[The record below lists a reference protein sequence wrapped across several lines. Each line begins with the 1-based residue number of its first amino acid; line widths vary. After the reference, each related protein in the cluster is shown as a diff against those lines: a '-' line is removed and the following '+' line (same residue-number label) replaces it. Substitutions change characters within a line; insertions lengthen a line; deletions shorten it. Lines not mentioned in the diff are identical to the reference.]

1 MQFETRLWS
10 FTQGVRGRIAISVL
24 IGMIAAALGVI
35 RLALLGWLIGL
46 IFLGQSVDELVMPII
61 FAALVM
67 LMRGIFEHWRTM
79 TAHETSAIVQKQLR
93 RRLFDKIVSLG
104 PGYTGR
110 QRSGELVLTL
120 VDGIEQLETYFGE
133 YLPQLFISALTP
145 LMIFAFVAFLDFPV
159 ALILLVAAF
168 VALAAPSAWHKFDT
182 KRSLERQQAYAAF
195 ASDFLDGIQG
205 LATLKS
211 FGQSGS
217 RTELLKKRSFELF
230 RSTMWVL
237 ATNSLSRGITDTSI
251 AVGAAAGLGYGA
263 YRTMA
268 GEMELTTLLIILM
281 MGVEIFRP
289 LRDLRTVLHQGMV
302 GLSAAQGV
310 YKILDAQPV
319 VLEESSGN
327 STSRLEPSIDFDS
340 VSFSYPEHS
349 HIVHNCLNFNISKG
363 ERVGI
368 VGSSGC
374 GKSSIVKLLL
384 RFHDPGQG
392 SISIGG
398 KDLRNI
404 TLDQLRREIS
414 VVHQDTFLFHGT
426 IEENIRMGNPEASE
440 TEITDAAK
448 NANIHEFVTTLP
460 DRYKTIIGEKGI
472 KLSGGQRQ
480 RIAIA
485 RALLRDTPILI
496 LDEALSAVDAE
507 NEYVIQQALDRL
519 MKNRTTLVLAHRL
532 SSIIKCD
539 RILVMDQGRVVE
551 SGHHEALMKK
561 DGIYSALMNEQVREA
576 ELKELGNGEEES
588 MFVNNG
594 TVEQIDE
601 SLRDLP
607 TEGIIKAE
615 GLNWKQ
621 LIFEL
626 MRHIMPWKGRLLLTF
641 CFGVLRVLAFIGV
654 GIFSA
659 LIVLALKNGTDFTF
673 QLTGLMVVASLSGI
687 LHWIES
693 WVAHD
698 MAFRLLAEMR
708 INVFRKLDKLAPAYL
723 VRRRTGD
730 LMGIATQDVELVEY
744 FFAHTVA
751 PVFVSILIPLA
762 VITFMTTVSF
772 WMALALLPFLLAVG
786 FSPLLMRTKVDL
798 LGSKAREAAGEL
810 SAHAIDTIQGIAEIV
825 AFQQGF
831 NRGKVFEELT
841 NRHISLRLPFF
852 RELTLQTT
860 LLEVLTGWGGLAVV
874 STGALL
880 TANGSFDAGLLP
892 LLTILAMSAFLPVSE
907 IAQIGRQL
915 ADTLGATRRVYALE
929 NEPVVIADGDGEASS
944 DLSSGVSFQNVSF
957 SYPGRSLSVLQ
968 NLNFEIHAGKTL
980 ALVGPSGA
988 GKTSLAQLLM
998 RFWDP
1003 DKGSISLNGIEL
1015 RDYKLEDLRSRI
1027 ALVAQDTYL
1036 FNNSLRENILV
1047 AKPDAT
1053 ELELSEAVKLS
1064 ALSEVVESMPD
1075 GLETIVG
1082 ERGASLSGGQRQ
1094 RVAIARAFLKD
1105 APFLILDE
1113 ATSHLDALSEHTVH
1127 KALNLLKTNR
1137 TTIIIAHRLSTIR
1150 DADTIIVLH
1159 EGRMVETGT
1168 HEELLQKTGLYR
1180 QLVSKQLSGSG
1191 LQGISR
1197 RTKI

>member
-46 IFLGQSVDELVMPII
+46 IFLGQSADELVMPII

-168 VALAAPSAWHKFDT
+168 VSLAAPSAWHKFDT
-182 KRSLERQQAYAAF
+182 NRSLERQQAYAAF

-319 VLEESSGN
+319 VLEEHSGN
-327 STSRLEPSIDFDS
+327 STTRLEPSIDFDS

-576 ELKELGNGEEES
+576 ELKELVNGEEES

-621 LIFEL
+621 LIVEL

-751 PVFVSILIPLA
+751 PVFVSILIPVA

-786 FSPLLMRTKVDL
+786 FSPLLMRGKVDR

-874 STGALL
+874 CTGALL

-944 DLSSGVSFQNVSF
+944 DLSSGFSFQNVSF
-957 SYPGRSLSVLQ
+957 SYPGRSIRVLQ
-968 NLNFEIHAGKTL
+968 NLNFEIPVGKTL

-1150 DADTIIVLH
+1150 DADRIIVLN

-1168 HEELLQKTGLYR
+1168 HKELLQKTGLYR

-1191 LQGISR
+1191 L
-1197 RTKI
+1197 KDHKVANF

>member
-10 FTQGVRGRIAISVL
+10 FTQGVRGRIATSVL
-24 IGMIAAALGVI
+24 IGMIATALGVI

-46 IFLGQSVDELVMPII
+46 IFLGQSAEELVMPII

-93 RRLFDKIVSLG
+93 RRLFEKIVSLG

-120 VDGIEQLETYFGE
+120 VDGVEQLETYFGE
-133 YLPQLFISALTP
+133 YLPQLLISALTP

-159 ALILLVAAF
+159 AIILLVAAF
-168 VALAAPSAWHKFDT
+168 VSLAAPSLWHKFDT

-217 RTELLKKRSFELF
+217 RIDLLKKRSFELF

-237 ATNSLSRGITDTSI
+237 ATNSLSRGITDTAI
-251 AVGAAAGLGYGA
+251 AVGAATGLGYGA
-263 YRTMA
+263 FRVID

-289 LRDLRTVLHQGMV
+289 MRDLRTVLHQGMV

-310 YKILDAQPV
+310 YKILDAHPV
-319 VLEESSGN
+319 VLEEHSGN
-327 STSRLEPSIDFDS
+327 STTRLEPSIDFDS

-349 HIVHNCLNFNISKG
+349 HIVHDCLNFKINKG

-384 RFHDPGQG
+384 RFHDPVQG
-392 SISIGG
+392 SITIGENNL
-398 KDLRNI
+398 KNI
-404 TLDQLRREIS
+404 SLDQLRREIS

-426 IEENIRMGNPEASE
+426 IEENIRMGRQEASE
-440 TEITDAAK
+440 LEITDAAK
-448 NANIHEFVTTLP
+448 DANIHEFVTTLP
-460 DRYKTIIGEKGI
+460 DGYKTIIGEKGI

-485 RALLRDTPILI
+485 RALLKNTPILI

-507 NEYVIQQALDRL
+507 NEYIIQQALDRL
-519 MKNRTTLVLAHRL
+519 MKDRTTLILAHRL

-539 RILVMDQGRVVE
+539 RILVLDQGRVVE
-551 SGHHEALMKK
+551 SGPHTDLMKK

-576 ELKELGNGEEES
+576 ELKRLVGSDEES
-588 MFVNNG
+588 MFANNEP
-594 TVEQIDE
+594 VEDTEE
-601 SLRDLP
+601 SVLDLP

-621 LIFEL
+621 IIIEL
-626 MRHIMPWKGRLLLTF
+626 MRHIMPWKGRLFITF

-654 GIFSA
+654 GVFSA
-659 LIVLALKNGTDFTF
+659 LIVLALKNGNDFTF

-708 INVFRKLDKLAPAYL
+708 INVFRKLDQLAPAYL

-751 PVFVSILIPLA
+751 PVFVSILVPVAVVTALA
-762 VITFMTTVSF
+762 TVSF
-772 WMALALLPFLLAVG
+772 WMALSLMPFLLAVG
-786 FSPLLMRTKVDL
+786 LSPLLMRDKVDL

-825 AFQQGF
+825 AFQQAGHRAKDF
-831 NRGKVFEELT
+831 DNLT
-841 NRHISLRLPFF
+841 NRHIAIRLPFF
-852 RELTLQTT
+852 KELTMQKT

-880 TANGSFDAGLLP
+880 TTSGSLDAGLLP

-915 ADTLGATRRVYALE
+915 ADTMGATRRIYALE
-929 NEPVVIADGDGEASS
+929 NEPVVIDDGTNETPG
-944 DLSSGVSFQNVSF
+944 DLSSGVCFRNVSF
-957 SYPGRSLSVLQ
+957 AYPGRSKRILQ
-968 NLNFEIHAGKTL
+968 DLNFEIPAGRTL

-1003 DKGSISLNGIEL
+1003 EKGSITLNGIEL
-1015 RDYKLEDLRSRI
+1015 KDFKLEELRSRV

-1047 AKPDAT
+1047 AKPEAT

-1064 ALSEVVESMPD
+1064 ALSEVIESLPD
-1075 GLETIVG
+1075 GLDTMVG
-1082 ERGASLSGGQRQ
+1082 ERGSSLSGGQRQ

-1127 KALNLLKTNR
+1127 KSLDLLKTNR

-1150 DADTIIVLH
+1150 DAD
-1159 EGRMVETGT
+1159 R
-1168 HEELLQKTGLYR
+1168 
-1180 QLVSKQLSGSG
+1180 
-1191 LQGISR
+1191 
-1197 RTKI
+1197 

>member
-1 MQFETRLWS
+1 MQFDIRLWS
-10 FTQGVRGRIAISVL
+10 FTVGVRGRIAFSVL
-24 IGMIAAALGVI
+24 IGMLATALGVV

-46 IFLGQSVDELVMPII
+46 IFLGQSFEELILPIVL
-61 FAALVM
+61 AAFVM
-67 LMRGIFEHWRTM
+67 LLRGFFEHWRTM
-79 TAHETSAIVQKQLR
+79 TAHETSAIVQQQLR
-93 RRLFDKIVSLG
+93 RRLYEKIVKLG
-104 PGYTGR
+104 PGYSGR

-120 VDGIEQLETYFGE
+120 VDGVEQLETYFGE
-133 YLPQLFISALTP
+133 YLPQLLISALTP

-159 ALILLVAAF
+159 ALILLVAALVSL
-168 VALAAPSAWHKFDT
+168 VAPTAWHKFDT
-182 KRSLERQQAYAAF
+182 KRSMERQEAYAAF

-211 FGQSGS
+211 FGQSES
-217 RTELLKKRSFELF
+217 RMDLLKKRAYDLF

-237 ATNSLSRGITDTSI
+237 ATNSLSRGITDISI
-251 AVGAAAGLGYGA
+251 AVGAATGLGYGT
-263 YRTMA
+263 YRVID
-268 GEMELTTLLIILM
+268 GEMELSTLLIILM

-289 LRDLRTVLHQGMV
+289 MRDLRTVLHEGMV

-310 YKILDAQPV
+310 YKILDAEPV
-319 VLEESSGN
+319 VLDQHSEIE
-327 STSRLEPSIDFDS
+327 TTRLEPTIEFES
-340 VSFSYPEHS
+340 VSFSYPGHTQ
-349 HIVHNCLNFNISKG
+349 IVHDCLNFKISKG

-384 RFHDPGQG
+384 RFHDPVEG

-404 TLDQLRREIS
+404 SFDKLRSQIS
-414 VVHQDTFLFHGT
+414 VVNQDTFLFHGT
-426 IEENIRMGNPEASE
+426 IEDNIRMGRPEASE
-440 TEITDAAK
+440 IEISDAAK
-448 NANIHEFVTTLP
+448 NANIHEFVKTLP
-460 DRYKTIIGEKGI
+460 KGYQTIIGEKGI

-480 RIAIA
+480 RVAIA

-519 MKNRTTLVLAHRL
+519 MKDRTTIVLAHRL

-539 RILVMDQGRVVE
+539 RILVIDQGKIVE
-551 SGHHEALMKK
+551 SGPHASLMKK
-561 DGIYSALMNEQVREA
+561 AGSYSALMTEQVREA
-576 ELKELGNGEEES
+576 ETKELLSDEEEAV
-588 MFVNNG
+588 FVDAE
-594 TVEQIDE
+594 TEEQLEE
-601 SLRDLP
+601 SLLNLP

-621 LIFEL
+621 LIVEL
-626 MRHIMPWKGRLLLTF
+626 MRHIMPWKGRLVLSF

-654 GIFSA
+654 GVFSA
-659 LIVLALKNGTDFTF
+659 LIVLALKNGSDFTF
-673 QLTGLMVVASLSGI
+673 LFTGLMIVAPLSGI
-687 LHWIES
+687 LHWLES

-708 INVFRKLDKLAPAYL
+708 INVFRKLDQLAPAYL

-751 PVFVSILIPLA
+751 PVFVSILIPVA
-762 VITFMTTVSF
+762 VVTVLTTVNF
-772 WMALALLPFLLAVG
+772 WMALALLPFLLAVCL
-786 FSPLLMRTKVDL
+786 SPFLMRAKVDQ

-810 SAHAIDTIQGIAEIV
+810 SAHGIDTIQGLAEIV
-825 AFQQGF
+825 AFQQEGH
-831 NRGKVFEELT
+831 RGNEFDSLT
-841 NRHISLRLPFF
+841 NRHIQIRLPFF
-852 RELTLQTT
+852 RELTLQRTI
-860 LLEVLTGWGGLAVV
+860 LEVLTGWGGLAVV
-874 STGALL
+874 CSGALL
-880 TANGSFDAGLLP
+880 TTHGSFDAGLLP

-929 NEPVVIADGDGEASS
+929 NEPVLIADGNGLNPE
-944 DLSSGVSFQNVSF
+944 DLSSGFSFRNVNF
-957 SYPGRSLSVLQ
+957 SYSGRSIPVLQ
-968 NLNFEIHAGKTL
+968 NLNFDIPVGKTL

-1003 DKGSISLNGIEL
+1003 EKGSILLNGIEL
-1015 RDYKLEDLRSRI
+1015 RDFKLEDLRSRI

-1047 AKPDAT
+1047 AKPAAT

-1064 ALSEVVESMPD
+1064 ALSEVIDILPN
-1075 GLETIVG
+1075 GLDTMVG

-1113 ATSHLDALSEHTVH
+1113 ATSHLDALSENTVH
-1127 KALNLLKTNR
+1127 KALDLLKTNR
-1137 TTIIIAHRLSTIR
+1137 TTIIIAHRLSTTSN
-1150 DADTIIVLH
+1150 ADQIIVLNK
-1159 EGRMVETGT
+1159 GSMVETGS
-1168 HEELLQKTGLYR
+1168 HQELLQKGGLYR
-1180 QLVSKQLSGSG
+1180 QLVSRQLGVSGVEE
-1191 LQGISR
+1191 LN
-1197 RTKI
+1197 

>member
-46 IFLGQSVDELVMPII
+46 IFLGQSADELVMPII

-319 VLEESSGN
+319 VLEEYSEN
-327 STSRLEPSIDFDS
+327 STTRLEPSIDFDS

-349 HIVHNCLNFNISKG
+349 HIVHKCLNFNISKG

-576 ELKELGNGEEES
+576 ELKELVNGEEES

-601 SLRDLP
+601 SLRDMP

-621 LIFEL
+621 LIVEL

-641 CFGVLRVLAFIGV
+641 SFGVLRVLAFIGV

-659 LIVLALKNGTDFTF
+659 LIVLALKNGTDFTI
-673 QLTGLMVVASLSGI
+673 QLTGLMLVASLSGI

-1015 RDYKLEDLRSRI
+1015 RDYKLDDLRSRI

-1191 LQGISR
+1191 L
-1197 RTKI
+1197 KDFKEN

>member
-10 FTQGVRGRIAISVL
+10 FTQGVRSRIAISVL
-24 IGMIAAALGVI
+24 IGMIATALGVI

-46 IFLGQSVDELVMPII
+46 IFLGQSAEELVMPII
-61 FAALVM
+61 FVALVM

-120 VDGIEQLETYFGE
+120 VDGVEQLETYFGE
-133 YLPQLFISALTP
+133 YLPQLLISALTP

-159 ALILLVAAF
+159 AIILLVAAF
-168 VALAAPSAWHKFDT
+168 VSLAAPSLWHKFDT

-217 RTELLKKRSFELF
+217 RIDLLKKRSFELF

-237 ATNSLSRGITDTSI
+237 ATNSLSRGITDTAI
-251 AVGAAAGLGYGA
+251 AVGAATGLGYGA
-263 YRTMA
+263 FRVID

-289 LRDLRTVLHQGMV
+289 MRDLRTVLHQGMV

-310 YKILDAQPV
+310 YKILDAHPV
-319 VLEESSGN
+319 VLEEHSGN
-327 STSRLEPSIDFDS
+327 STTPLEPSIDFDS

-349 HIVHNCLNFNISKG
+349 HIVHDCLNFKIKKG

-384 RFHDPGQG
+384 RFHDPVQG
-392 SISIGG
+392 SITISEN
-398 KDLRNI
+398 DLKNI
-404 TLDQLRREIS
+404 SLDQLRREIS

-426 IEENIRMGNPEASE
+426 IEENIRMGRQEARE
-440 TEITDAAK
+440 LEVTDAAK
-448 NANIHEFVTTLP
+448 DANIHEFVTTLP
-460 DRYKTIIGEKGI
+460 DGYKTIIGEKGI

-485 RALLRDTPILI
+485 RALLKNTPILI

-507 NEYVIQQALDRL
+507 NEYIIQQALDRL
-519 MKNRTTLVLAHRL
+519 MKDRTTLILAHRL

-539 RILVMDQGRVVE
+539 RILVLDQGRVVE
-551 SGHHEALMKK
+551 SGAHTDLMKK

-576 ELKELGNGEEES
+576 ELKRLVGSQEES
-588 MFVNNG
+588 MFANNES
-594 TVEQIDE
+594 VEDTE
-601 SLRDLP
+601 KSVLDLP

-621 LIFEL
+621 IIIEL
-626 MRHIMPWKGRLLLTF
+626 MRHIMPWKGRLFITF

-654 GIFSA
+654 GVFSA
-659 LIVLALKNGTDFTF
+659 LIVLALKNGNDFTF

-708 INVFRKLDKLAPAYL
+708 INVFRKLDQLAPAYL

-751 PVFVSILIPLA
+751 PVFVSILVPVAVVTALA
-762 VITFMTTVSF
+762 TVSF
-772 WMALALLPFLLAVG
+772 WMALSLMPFLLAVG
-786 FSPLLMRTKVDL
+786 LSPLLMRDKVDL

-825 AFQQGF
+825 AFQQAGHRAKDF
-831 NRGKVFEELT
+831 DNLT
-841 NRHISLRLPFF
+841 NRHIAIRLPFF
-852 RELTLQTT
+852 KELTMQKT

-880 TANGSFDAGLLP
+880 TTSGSLDAGLLP

-915 ADTLGATRRVYALE
+915 ADTMGATRRIYALE
-929 NEPVVIADGDGEASS
+929 NEPVVIDDGTNETAD
-944 DLSSGVSFQNVSF
+944 DLSSGVCFRNVSF
-957 SYPGRSLSVLQ
+957 AYPGRSKRILQ
-968 NLNFEIHAGKTL
+968 DLNFEIPTGRTL

-1003 DKGSISLNGIEL
+1003 EKGSITLNGIEL
-1015 RDYKLEDLRSRI
+1015 KDFILEELRSRV

-1047 AKPDAT
+1047 AKPEAT

-1064 ALSEVVESMPD
+1064 ALSEVIESLPD
-1075 GLETIVG
+1075 GLDTMVG
-1082 ERGASLSGGQRQ
+1082 ERGSSLSGGQRQ

-1127 KALNLLKTNR
+1127 KSLDLLKTNR

-1150 DADTIIVLH
+1150 DADRIIVLN
-1159 EGRMVETGT
+1159 EGVMVETGT
-1168 HEELLQKTGLYR
+1168 HNELLQKTGLYR

-1191 LQGISR
+1191 L
-1197 RTKI
+1197 KDFKEN

>member
-1 MQFETRLWS
+1 MQFDTRLWS
-10 FTQGVRGRIAISVL
+10 FTLGVRGRIAFSVL
-24 IGMIAAALGVI
+24 IGLIATALGVV

-46 IFLGQSVDELVMPII
+46 ILLGQTVEELIMPIVL
-61 FAALVM
+61 AALVM
-67 LMRGIFEHWRTM
+67 LLRGFFEHWRTM

-93 RRLFDKIVSLG
+93 RRLYDKIVNLG
-104 PGYTGR
+104 PGYSGR

-120 VDGIEQLETYFGE
+120 VDGVEQLETYFGE
-133 YLPQLFISALTP
+133 YLPQLLISALTP
-145 LMIFAFVAFLDFPV
+145 LMIFAFVAFLDLPV
-159 ALILLVAAF
+159 AIILLVAAL
-168 VALAAPSAWHKFDT
+168 VSLVAPSAWHKFDT
-182 KRSLERQQAYAAF
+182 KRSIERQQAYAAF

-217 RTELLKKRSFELF
+217 RIELLKERAFELF

-237 ATNSLSRGITDTSI
+237 ATNSLSRGITDISI

-263 YRTMA
+263 YRVID

-289 LRDLRTVLHQGMV
+289 MRDLRTVLHQGMV

-310 YKILDAQPV
+310 YKILDAEPV
-319 VLEESSGN
+319 VLDEHSEN
-327 STSRLEPSIDFDS
+327 DTARLEPTIHFES
-340 VSFSYPEHS
+340 VSFSYPEHTQ
-349 HIVHNCLNFNISKG
+349 IVHDCLNFKISKG

-384 RFHDPGQG
+384 RFHDPVQG

-404 TLDQLRREIS
+404 SFDQLRSEIS
-414 VVHQDTFLFHGT
+414 VVNQDTFLFHGT
-426 IEENIRMGNPEASE
+426 IEENIRMGRPEASKIE
-440 TEITDAAK
+440 VTHAAN
-448 NANIHEFVTTLP
+448 NANIHEFVKTLP
-460 DRYKTIIGEKGI
+460 EGYQTIIGEKGI

-480 RIAIA
+480 RVAIA

-519 MKNRTTLVLAHRL
+519 MKDRTTIVLAHRL
-532 SSIIKCD
+532 SSVIKCD
-539 RILVMDQGRVVE
+539 RILVIDHGKIVE
-551 SGHHEALMKK
+551 SGPHATLMKK
-561 DGIYSALMNEQVREA
+561 AGMYSALMNEQVREA
-576 ELKELGNGEEES
+576 ESKELVSGEVEPMFVKAEPEEQLEES
-588 MFVNNG
+588 MLN
-594 TVEQIDE
+594 
-601 SLRDLP
+601 LP

-621 LIFEL
+621 LIVEL
-626 MRHIMPWKGRLLLTF
+626 MRHIMPWKGRLVLTF

-654 GIFSA
+654 GVFSA

-673 QLTGLMVVASLSGI
+673 LLTGLMVVAPLSGI
-687 LHWIES
+687 LHWLES

-698 MAFRLLAEMR
+698 MAFRLLADMR
-708 INVFRKLDKLAPAYL
+708 INVFRKLDQLAPAYL

-751 PVFVSILIPLA
+751 PVFVSILIPVA
-762 VITFMTTVSF
+762 VVTFLTTVNL
-772 WMALALLPFLLAVG
+772 WMALALLPFLFAVCL
-786 FSPLLMRTKVDL
+786 SPFLMRAKVDQ
-798 LGSKAREAAGEL
+798 LGSKSREASGEL
-810 SAHAIDTIQGIAEIV
+810 SAHAIDTIQGLAEIV
-825 AFQQGF
+825 AFQQEEQ
-831 NRGKVFEELT
+831 RGKAFDSLT
-841 NRHISLRLPFF
+841 NRHIGIRLPFF
-852 RELTLQTT
+852 RELTLQRTI
-860 LLEVLTGWGGLAVV
+860 LEVITGWGGLAVV
-874 STGALL
+874 CTGALL
-880 TANGSFDAGLLP
+880 TTYGSFDAGILP

-929 NEPVVIADGDGEASS
+929 NEPVIITDGDGEALS
-944 DLSSGVSFQNVSF
+944 DFSAGFSFRNVSF
-957 SYPGRSLSVLQ
+957 SYTGRSMSVLQ
-968 NLNFEIHAGKTL
+968 NLNFDIPVGKTL

-1003 DKGSISLNGIEL
+1003 EKGSILLNGIEL
-1015 RDYKLEDLRSRI
+1015 RDFKLEDLRSRI

-1064 ALSEVVESMPD
+1064 ALSEVIQSLPD
-1075 GLETIVG
+1075 GLETMVG
-1082 ERGASLSGGQRQ
+1082 ERGSSLSGGQRQ

-1113 ATSHLDALSEHTVH
+1113 ATSHLDALSENTVH
-1127 KALNLLKTNR
+1127 KALDLLKTNR

-1150 DADTIIVLH
+1150 NADQIIVLNK
-1159 EGRMVETGT
+1159 GCIVETGS
-1168 HEELLQKTGLYR
+1168 HQELLQKRGLYR
-1180 QLVSKQLSGSG
+1180 QLVSKQLGGSDVE
-1191 LQGISR
+1191 
-1197 RTKI
+1197 

>member
-10 FTQGVRGRIAISVL
+10 FTQGVRGRIATSVL
-24 IGMIAAALGVI
+24 IGMIATALGVI

-46 IFLGQSVDELVMPII
+46 IFLGQPADELVMPII

-93 RRLFDKIVSLG
+93 RRLFEKIVSLG

-120 VDGIEQLETYFGE
+120 VDGVEQLETYFGE
-133 YLPQLFISALTP
+133 YLPQLLISALTP

-159 ALILLVAAF
+159 AIILLVAAF
-168 VALAAPSAWHKFDT
+168 VSLAAPSLWHKFDT

-217 RTELLKKRSFELF
+217 RIDLLKKRSFELF

-237 ATNSLSRGITDTSI
+237 ATNSLSRGITDTAI
-251 AVGAAAGLGYGA
+251 AVGAATGLGYGA
-263 YRTMA
+263 FRVID

-289 LRDLRTVLHQGMV
+289 MRDLRTVLHQGMV

-310 YKILDAQPV
+310 YKILDAHPV
-319 VLEESSGN
+319 VLEEHSGN
-327 STSRLEPSIDFDS
+327 STTRLEPSIDFDS

-349 HIVHNCLNFNISKG
+349 HIVHDCLNFKINKG

-384 RFHDPGQG
+384 RFHDPVQG
-392 SISIGG
+392 SITIGENNL
-398 KDLRNI
+398 KNI
-404 TLDQLRREIS
+404 SLDQLRREIS

-426 IEENIRMGNPEASE
+426 IEENIRMGRQEASE
-440 TEITDAAK
+440 LEITDAAK
-448 NANIHEFVTTLP
+448 DANIHEFVTTLP
-460 DRYKTIIGEKGI
+460 EGYKTIIGEKGI

-485 RALLRDTPILI
+485 RALLKNTPILI

-507 NEYVIQQALDRL
+507 NEYIIQQALDRL
-519 MKNRTTLVLAHRL
+519 MKDRTTLILAHRL

-539 RILVMDQGRVVE
+539 RILVLDQGRVVE
-551 SGHHEALMKK
+551 SGPHTDLMKK

-576 ELKELGNGEEES
+576 ELKSLVGSDEES
-588 MFVNNG
+588 MFANNEPLED
-594 TVEQIDE
+594 TEE
-601 SLRDLP
+601 SVLDLP

-621 LIFEL
+621 IIIEL
-626 MRHIMPWKGRLLLTF
+626 MRHIMPWKGRLFITF

-654 GIFSA
+654 GVFSA
-659 LIVLALKNGTDFTF
+659 LIVLALKNGNDFTF

-708 INVFRKLDKLAPAYL
+708 INVFRKLDQLAPAYL

-751 PVFVSILIPLA
+751 PVFVSILVPVAVVTALA
-762 VITFMTTVSF
+762 TVSF
-772 WMALALLPFLLAVG
+772 WMALSLMPFLLAVG
-786 FSPLLMRTKVDL
+786 LSPLLMRDKVDL

-825 AFQQGF
+825 AFQQAGHRAKDF
-831 NRGKVFEELT
+831 DNLT
-841 NRHISLRLPFF
+841 NRHIAIRLPFF
-852 RELTLQTT
+852 KELTMQKT

-880 TANGSFDAGLLP
+880 TTSGSLDAGLLP

-915 ADTLGATRRVYALE
+915 ADTMGATRRIYALE
-929 NEPVVIADGDGEASS
+929 NEPVVIADGIDETPG
-944 DLSSGVSFQNVSF
+944 DLSSGVCFRNVSF
-957 SYPGRSLSVLQ
+957 AYPGRSKRILQ
-968 NLNFEIHAGKTL
+968 DLNFEIPAGRTL

-1003 DKGSISLNGIEL
+1003 EKGSITLNGIEL
-1015 RDYKLEDLRSRI
+1015 KDFKLEELRSRV

-1047 AKPDAT
+1047 AKPEAT

-1064 ALSEVVESMPD
+1064 ALSEVIESLPD
-1075 GLETIVG
+1075 GLDTMVG
-1082 ERGASLSGGQRQ
+1082 ERGSSLSGGQRQ

-1127 KALNLLKTNR
+1127 KSLDLLKTNR

-1150 DADTIIVLH
+1150 DADRIIVLN
-1159 EGRMVETGT
+1159 EGEMVETGT
-1168 HEELLQKTGLYR
+1168 HNELLQRTGLYR

-1191 LQGISR
+1191 L
-1197 RTKI
+1197 KDFKEN

>member
-10 FTQGVRGRIAISVL
+10 FTQGVRGRIATSVL
-24 IGMIAAALGVI
+24 IGMIATALGVI

-46 IFLGQSVDELVMPII
+46 IFLGQPAEELVMPII

-93 RRLFDKIVSLG
+93 RRLFEKIVSLG

-120 VDGIEQLETYFGE
+120 VDGVEQLETYFGE
-133 YLPQLFISALTP
+133 YLPQLLISALTP

-159 ALILLVAAF
+159 AIILLVAAF
-168 VALAAPSAWHKFDT
+168 VSLAAPSLWHKFDT

-217 RTELLKKRSFELF
+217 RIDLLKKRSFELF

-237 ATNSLSRGITDTSI
+237 ATNSLSRGITDTAI
-251 AVGAAAGLGYGA
+251 AVGAATGLGYGA
-263 YRTMA
+263 FRVID

-289 LRDLRTVLHQGMV
+289 MRDLRTVLHQGMV

-310 YKILDAQPV
+310 YKILDAHPV
-319 VLEESSGN
+319 VLEEHSGN
-327 STSRLEPSIDFDS
+327 STTRLEPSIDFDS

-349 HIVHNCLNFNISKG
+349 HIVHDCLNFKINKG

-384 RFHDPGQG
+384 RFHDPVQG
-392 SISIGG
+392 SITIGENNL
-398 KDLRNI
+398 KNI
-404 TLDQLRREIS
+404 SLDQLRREIS

-426 IEENIRMGNPEASE
+426 IEENIRMGRQEASE
-440 TEITDAAK
+440 LEITDAAK
-448 NANIHEFVTTLP
+448 DANIHEFVTTLP
-460 DRYKTIIGEKGI
+460 DGYKTIIGEKGI

-485 RALLRDTPILI
+485 RALLKNTPILI

-507 NEYVIQQALDRL
+507 NEYIIQQALDRL
-519 MKNRTTLVLAHRL
+519 MKDRTTLILAHRL

-539 RILVMDQGRVVE
+539 RILVLDQGRVVE
-551 SGHHEALMKK
+551 SGPHTDLMKK

-576 ELKELGNGEEES
+576 ELKSLVGSDEES
-588 MFVNNG
+588 MFANNEP
-594 TVEQIDE
+594 VEDTEE
-601 SLRDLP
+601 SVLDLP

-621 LIFEL
+621 IIIEL
-626 MRHIMPWKGRLLLTF
+626 MRHIMPWKGRLFITF

-654 GIFSA
+654 GVFSA
-659 LIVLALKNGTDFTF
+659 LIVLALKNGNDFTF

-708 INVFRKLDKLAPAYL
+708 INVFRKLDQLAPAYL

-751 PVFVSILIPLA
+751 PVFVSILVPVAVVTALA
-762 VITFMTTVSF
+762 TVSF
-772 WMALALLPFLLAVG
+772 WMALSLMPFLLAVG
-786 FSPLLMRTKVDL
+786 LSPLLMRDKVDL

-825 AFQQGF
+825 AFQQAGHRAKDF
-831 NRGKVFEELT
+831 DNLT
-841 NRHISLRLPFF
+841 NRHIAIRLPFF
-852 RELTLQTT
+852 KELTMQKT

-880 TANGSFDAGLLP
+880 TTSGSLDAGLLP

-915 ADTLGATRRVYALE
+915 ADTMGATRRIYALE
-929 NEPVVIADGDGEASS
+929 NEPVVIDDGTNETPG
-944 DLSSGVSFQNVSF
+944 DLSSGVCFRNVSF
-957 SYPGRSLSVLQ
+957 AYPGRSKRILQ
-968 NLNFEIHAGKTL
+968 DLNFEIPAGRTL

-1003 DKGSISLNGIEL
+1003 EKGSITLNGIEL
-1015 RDYKLEDLRSRI
+1015 KDFKLEELRSRV

-1047 AKPDAT
+1047 AKPEAT

-1064 ALSEVVESMPD
+1064 ALSEVIESLPD
-1075 GLETIVG
+1075 GLDTMVG
-1082 ERGASLSGGQRQ
+1082 ERGSSLSGGQRQ

-1127 KALNLLKTNR
+1127 KSLDLLKTNR

-1150 DADTIIVLH
+1150 DADRIIVLN
-1159 EGRMVETGT
+1159 EGEMVETGT
-1168 HEELLQKTGLYR
+1168 HNELLQKTGLYR

-1191 LQGISR
+1191 L
-1197 RTKI
+1197 KDFKEN

>member
-10 FTQGVRGRIAISVL
+10 FTQGIRGRIATSVL
-24 IGMIAAALGVI
+24 IGMIATALGVI

-46 IFLGQSVDELVMPII
+46 IFLGQPAEELVMPII

-67 LMRGIFEHWRTM
+67 LMRGVFEHWRTM

-93 RRLFDKIVSLG
+93 RRLFEKIVSLG

-120 VDGIEQLETYFGE
+120 VDGVEQLETYFGE
-133 YLPQLFISALTP
+133 YLPQLLISALTP

-159 ALILLVAAF
+159 AIILLVAAF
-168 VALAAPSAWHKFDT
+168 VSLAAPSLWHKFNT
-182 KRSLERQQAYAAF
+182 KRSIERQQAYAAF

-217 RTELLKKRSFELF
+217 RIDLLKKRSFELF
-230 RSTMWVL
+230 RSTMWVF
-237 ATNSLSRGITDTSI
+237 ATNSLSRGITDTAI
-251 AVGAAAGLGYGA
+251 AVGAATGLGYGA
-263 YRTMA
+263 FRVID

-289 LRDLRTVLHQGMV
+289 MRDLRTVLHEGME

-310 YKILDAQPV
+310 YKILDAHPV
-319 VLEESSGN
+319 VLEEHSGN
-327 STSRLEPSIDFDS
+327 STTRLEPSIDFDS

-349 HIVHNCLNFNISKG
+349 HIVHDCLNFKINKG

-384 RFHDPGQG
+384 RFHDPVQG
-392 SISIGG
+392 SITIGENNL
-398 KDLRNI
+398 KNI
-404 TLDQLRREIS
+404 SLDQLRREIS

-426 IEENIRMGNPEASE
+426 IEENIRMGRQEASE
-440 TEITDAAK
+440 LEITDAAK
-448 NANIHEFVTTLP
+448 DANIHEFVTTLP
-460 DRYKTIIGEKGI
+460 DGYKTIIGEKGI

-485 RALLRDTPILI
+485 RALLKNTPILI

-507 NEYVIQQALDRL
+507 NEYIIQQALDRL
-519 MKNRTTLVLAHRL
+519 MKDRTTLILAHRL

-539 RILVMDQGRVVE
+539 RIMVLDQGRVVE
-551 SGHHEALMKK
+551 SGPHTDLMKK

-576 ELKELGNGEEES
+576 ELKSLVGSDEES
-588 MFVNNG
+588 MFANNEP
-594 TVEQIDE
+594 VEDTEE
-601 SLRDLP
+601 SVLDLP

-621 LIFEL
+621 IIIEL
-626 MRHIMPWKGRLLLTF
+626 MRHIMPWKGRLFITF

-654 GIFSA
+654 GVFSA
-659 LIVLALKNGTDFTF
+659 LIVLALKNGNDFTF

-708 INVFRKLDKLAPAYL
+708 INVFRKLDQLAPAYL

-751 PVFVSILIPLA
+751 PVFVSILVPVAVVTALA
-762 VITFMTTVSF
+762 TVSF
-772 WMALALLPFLLAVG
+772 WMALSLMPFLLAVG
-786 FSPLLMRTKVDL
+786 LSPLLMRDKVDL

-825 AFQQGF
+825 AFQQAGHRAKDF
-831 NRGKVFEELT
+831 DNLT
-841 NRHISLRLPFF
+841 NRHIALRLPFF
-852 RELTLQTT
+852 KELTMQKT
-860 LLEVLTGWGGLAVV
+860 LLEILTGWGGLAVV

-880 TANGSFDAGLLP
+880 TTSGSLDAGLLP

-915 ADTLGATRRVYALE
+915 ADTMGATRRIYALE
-929 NEPVVIADGDGEASS
+929 NEPVVIDDGTNETNG
-944 DLSSGVSFQNVSF
+944 DLSSGVCFRNVSF
-957 SYPGRSLSVLQ
+957 AYPGRSKRILQ
-968 NLNFEIHAGKTL
+968 DLNFEIPAGRTL

-1003 DKGSISLNGIEL
+1003 EKGSITLNGIEL
-1015 RDYKLEDLRSRI
+1015 KDFKLEELRSRV

-1047 AKPDAT
+1047 AKPEAT

-1064 ALSEVVESMPD
+1064 ALSEVIESLPD
-1075 GLETIVG
+1075 GLDTMVG
-1082 ERGASLSGGQRQ
+1082 ERGSSLSGGQRQ

-1127 KALNLLKTNR
+1127 KSLDLLKTNR

-1150 DADTIIVLH
+1150 DADRIIVLY

-1168 HEELLQKTGLYR
+1168 HKELLQKTGLYR

-1191 LQGISR
+1191 L
-1197 RTKI
+1197 KDFKEN

>member
-1 MQFETRLWS
+1 MQFEKRLWS
-10 FTQGVRGRIAISVL
+10 FTQGVRGRIAFSVF
-24 IGMIAAALGVI
+24 IGIVAAALGVI

-46 IFLGQSVDELVMPII
+46 VLLGYSIDELIMPIFFTAFVI
-61 FAALVM
+61 L
-67 LMRGIFEHWRTM
+67 LRGLFEHWRTM
-79 TAHETSAIVQKQLR
+79 TAHKTSAIIQKKLR
-93 RRLFDKIVSLG
+93 RHLFDQIINLG
-104 PGYTGR
+104 PGYAGR

-120 VDGIEQLETYFGE
+120 VDGVEQLETYFGE
-133 YLPQLFISALTP
+133 YLPQLLISTLTP
-145 LMIFAFVAFLDFPV
+145 VLIFAFVAFLDLPV
-159 ALILLVAAF
+159 AIILLIAAF
-168 VALAAPSAWHKFDT
+168 VSLLAPSLWHKFDT

-211 FGQSGS
+211 FGQSKS
-217 RTELLKKRSFELF
+217 RIDLLKKRSIELF

-237 ATNSLSRGITDTSI
+237 ATNSLSRGITDTAI

-263 YRTMA
+263 FRVLD

-289 LRDLRTVLHQGMV
+289 MRDLRTVLHEGMV
-302 GLSAAQGV
+302 GLSAAQGI
-310 YKILDAQPV
+310 YKILNAEPL
-319 VLEESSGN
+319 VLEKYSGN
-327 STSRLEPSIDFDS
+327 REPNLEPSIDFDS

-349 HIVHNCLNFNISKG
+349 HIVHDCLNFSIKKG
-363 ERVGI
+363 ERIGV

-384 RFHDPGQG
+384 RFHDPVQG
-392 SISIGG
+392 SITLGG
-398 KDLRNI
+398 RDLKNI
-404 TLDQLRREIS
+404 SLDQIRNEIS

-426 IEENIRMGNPEASE
+426 IEENIQMGRQNASE
-440 TEITDAAK
+440 REITDAAID
-448 NANIHEFVTTLP
+448 ANIHEFVTTLP
-460 DRYKTIIGEKGI
+460 DGYKTIIGEKGI

-485 RALLRDTPILI
+485 RALLKDSPILI

-519 MKNRTTLVLAHRL
+519 MKDRTTLILAHRL
-532 SSIIKCD
+532 SSVIKCD
-539 RILVMDQGRVVE
+539 RILVLDKGHVAE
-551 SGHHEALMKK
+551 SGSHAELINKTSIYTALMT
-561 DGIYSALMNEQVREA
+561 EQVHEA
-576 ELKELGNGEEES
+576 ELKELVNGEEES
-588 MFVNNG
+588 IFVNNE

-601 SLRDLP
+601 SLGASP

-621 LIFEL
+621 LILEL
-626 MRHIMPWKGRLLLTF
+626 MRHIMPWKGRLILSF

-654 GIFSA
+654 GVFSA
-659 LIVLALKNGTDFTF
+659 LIVLALKNGSDFNL
-673 QLTGLMVVASLSGI
+673 QLTALIVVASLSGV
-687 LHWIES
+687 LHWLES

-751 PVFVSILIPLA
+751 PVFVSILVPVT
-762 VITFMTTVSF
+762 VITVLATVSF

-786 FSPLLMRTKVDL
+786 LSPFLMRDKVDL

-825 AFQQGF
+825 AFQQAGHRAKDF
-831 NRGKVFEELT
+831 DNLT
-841 NRHISLRLPFF
+841 NQHISIRLPFF
-852 RELTLQTT
+852 KELTMQKT

-874 STGALL
+874 CAGALL
-880 TANGSFDAGLLP
+880 TTNGSLDAGVLP

-915 ADTLGATRRVYALE
+915 ADTMGATRRIYALE
-929 NEPVVIADGDGEASS
+929 NEPVLINDGIDETPG
-944 DLSSGVSFQNVSF
+944 DLSLGVSFRNVSF
-957 SYPGRSLSVLQ
+957 AYQGRSKSILQ
-968 NLNFEIHAGKTL
+968 DLNFEIPAGKTL

-988 GKTSLAQLLM
+988 GKTTLAQLLM

-1003 DKGSISLNGIEL
+1003 EKGSIKLNGIEL
-1015 RDYKLEDLRSRI
+1015 KDYKLEDLRSRV

-1053 ELELSEAVKLS
+1053 ELELGEAVKLS
-1064 ALSEVVESMPD
+1064 ALSEVIESLPD
-1075 GLETIVG
+1075 GIDTMVG

-1105 APFLILDE
+1105 APLLILDE
-1113 ATSHLDALSEHTVH
+1113 ATSHLDALSEQTVH

-1150 DADTIIVLH
+1150 DADRIIVLH
-1159 EGRMVETGT
+1159 EGRMVENGT
-1168 HEELLQKTGLYR
+1168 HKELLQKPGLYR

-1191 LQGISR
+1191 LKDLRES
-1197 RTKI
+1197 

>member
-1 MQFETRLWS
+1 
-10 FTQGVRGRIAISVL
+10 
-24 IGMIAAALGVI
+24 
-35 RLALLGWLIGL
+35 
-46 IFLGQSVDELVMPII
+46 
-61 FAALVM
+61 
-67 LMRGIFEHWRTM
+67 
-79 TAHETSAIVQKQLR
+79 
-93 RRLFDKIVSLG
+93 
-104 PGYTGR
+104 
-110 QRSGELVLTL
+110 
-120 VDGIEQLETYFGE
+120 
-133 YLPQLFISALTP
+133 
-145 LMIFAFVAFLDFPV
+145 
-159 ALILLVAAF
+159 
-168 VALAAPSAWHKFDT
+168 
-182 KRSLERQQAYAAF
+182 
-195 ASDFLDGIQG
+195 
-205 LATLKS
+205 
-211 FGQSGS
+211 
-217 RTELLKKRSFELF
+217 
-230 RSTMWVL
+230 MWVL
-237 ATNSLSRGITDTSI
+237 ATNSLSRGITDTAI
-251 AVGAAAGLGYGA
+251 AVGAATGLGYGA
-263 YRTMA
+263 FRVID

-289 LRDLRTVLHQGMV
+289 MRDLRTVLHQGMV

-310 YKILDAQPV
+310 YKILDAHPV
-319 VLEESSGN
+319 VLEEHSGN
-327 STSRLEPSIDFDS
+327 STTRLEPSIYFDS

-349 HIVHNCLNFNISKG
+349 HIVHDCLNFKINKG

-384 RFHDPGQG
+384 RFHDPVKG
-392 SISIGG
+392 SITIGEN
-398 KDLRNI
+398 DLKNI
-404 TLDQLRREIS
+404 SLDQLRREIS

-426 IEENIRMGNPEASE
+426 IEENIRMGRQEASE
-440 TEITDAAK
+440 LEITDAAK
-448 NANIHEFVTTLP
+448 DANIHEFVTTLP
-460 DRYKTIIGEKGI
+460 DGYKTIIGEKGI

-485 RALLRDTPILI
+485 RALLKNTPILI

-507 NEYVIQQALDRL
+507 NEYIIQQALDRL
-519 MKNRTTLVLAHRL
+519 MKDRTTLILAHRL

-539 RILVMDQGRVVE
+539 RILVLDQGRVVE
-551 SGHHEALMKK
+551 SGPHTGLMKK

-576 ELKELGNGEEES
+576 ELKRLVGSQEES
-588 MFVNNG
+588 MFANNEP
-594 TVEQIDE
+594 VEDTEE
-601 SLRDLP
+601 SVLDLP

-621 LIFEL
+621 IIIEL
-626 MRHIMPWKGRLLLTF
+626 MRHIMPWKGRLFITF

-654 GIFSA
+654 GVFSA
-659 LIVLALKNGTDFTF
+659 LIVLALKNGNDFTF

-708 INVFRKLDKLAPAYL
+708 INVFRKLDQLAPAYL

-751 PVFVSILIPLA
+751 PVFVSILVPVAVVTALA
-762 VITFMTTVSF
+762 TVSF
-772 WMALALLPFLLAVG
+772 WMALSLMPFLLAVG
-786 FSPLLMRTKVDL
+786 LSPLLMRDKVDL

-825 AFQQGF
+825 AFQQAGHRAKDF
-831 NRGKVFEELT
+831 DNLT
-841 NRHISLRLPFF
+841 NRHIAIRLPFF
-852 RELTLQTT
+852 KELTMQKT

-880 TANGSFDAGLLP
+880 TTSGSLDAGLLP

-915 ADTLGATRRVYALE
+915 ADTMGATRRIYALE
-929 NEPVVIADGDGEASS
+929 NEPVVIDDGIDETPG
-944 DLSSGVSFQNVSF
+944 DLSSGVCFRNVSF
-957 SYPGRSLSVLQ
+957 AYPGRSKRILQ
-968 NLNFEIHAGKTL
+968 DLNFEIPAGRTL

-1053 ELELSEAVKLS
+1053 ELELSEAVKMS

-1150 DADTIIVLH
+1150 DADRIIVLH

-1168 HEELLQKTGLYR
+1168 HKELLQKTGLYR

-1191 LQGISR
+1191 L
-1197 RTKI
+1197 KDHKVANF

>member
-10 FTQGVRGRIAISVL
+10 FTQGVRGRIATSVL
-24 IGMIAAALGVI
+24 IGMIATALGVI

-46 IFLGQSVDELVMPII
+46 IFLGQPAEELVMPII

-93 RRLFDKIVSLG
+93 RRLFEKIVSLG

-120 VDGIEQLETYFGE
+120 VDGVEQLETYFGE
-133 YLPQLFISALTP
+133 YLPQLLISALTP

-159 ALILLVAAF
+159 AIILLVAAF
-168 VALAAPSAWHKFDT
+168 VSLAAPSLWHKFDT

-217 RTELLKKRSFELF
+217 RIDLLKKRSFELF

-237 ATNSLSRGITDTSI
+237 ATNSLSRGITDTAI
-251 AVGAAAGLGYGA
+251 AVGAATGLGYGA
-263 YRTMA
+263 FRVID

-289 LRDLRTVLHQGMV
+289 MRDLRTVLHQGMV

-310 YKILDAQPV
+310 YKILDAHPV
-319 VLEESSGN
+319 VLEEHSGN
-327 STSRLEPSIDFDS
+327 STTRLEPSIDFDS

-349 HIVHNCLNFNISKG
+349 HIVHDCLNFKINKG

-384 RFHDPGQG
+384 RFHDPVQG
-392 SISIGG
+392 SITIGENNL
-398 KDLRNI
+398 KNI
-404 TLDQLRREIS
+404 SLDQLRREIS

-426 IEENIRMGNPEASE
+426 IEENIRMGRQEARE
-440 TEITDAAK
+440 LEVTDAAK
-448 NANIHEFVTTLP
+448 DANIHEFVTTLP
-460 DRYKTIIGEKGI
+460 DGYKTIIGEKGI

-485 RALLRDTPILI
+485 RALLKNTPILI

-507 NEYVIQQALDRL
+507 NEYIIQQALDRL
-519 MKNRTTLVLAHRL
+519 MKDRTTLILAHRL

-539 RILVMDQGRVVE
+539 RIMVLDQGRVVE
-551 SGHHEALMKK
+551 SGPHTDLMKK

-576 ELKELGNGEEES
+576 ELKSLVGSDEES
-588 MFVNNG
+588 MFANNEP
-594 TVEQIDE
+594 VEDTEE
-601 SLRDLP
+601 SVLDLP

-621 LIFEL
+621 IIIEL
-626 MRHIMPWKGRLLLTF
+626 MRHIMPWKGRLFITF

-654 GIFSA
+654 GVFSA
-659 LIVLALKNGTDFTF
+659 LIVLALKNGNDFTF

-708 INVFRKLDKLAPAYL
+708 INVFRKLDQLAPAYL

-751 PVFVSILIPLA
+751 PVFVSILVPVAVVTALA
-762 VITFMTTVSF
+762 TVSF
-772 WMALALLPFLLAVG
+772 WMALSLMPFLLAVG
-786 FSPLLMRTKVDL
+786 LSPLLMRDKVDL

-825 AFQQGF
+825 AFQQAGHRAKDF
-831 NRGKVFEELT
+831 DNLT
-841 NRHISLRLPFF
+841 NRHIAIRLPFF
-852 RELTLQTT
+852 KELTMQKT

-880 TANGSFDAGLLP
+880 TTSGSLDAGLLP

-915 ADTLGATRRVYALE
+915 ADTMGATRRIYALE
-929 NEPVVIADGDGEASS
+929 NEPVVIDDGINETPG
-944 DLSSGVSFQNVSF
+944 DLSSGVCFRNVSF
-957 SYPGRSLSVLQ
+957 AYPGRSKRILQ
-968 NLNFEIHAGKTL
+968 DLNFEIPAGRTL

-1003 DKGSISLNGIEL
+1003 EKGSITLNGIEL
-1015 RDYKLEDLRSRI
+1015 KDFKLEELRSRV

-1047 AKPDAT
+1047 AKPEAT

-1064 ALSEVVESMPD
+1064 ALSEVIESLPD
-1075 GLETIVG
+1075 GLDTMVG
-1082 ERGASLSGGQRQ
+1082 ERGSSLSGGQRQ

-1127 KALNLLKTNR
+1127 KSLDLLKTNR

-1150 DADTIIVLH
+1150 DADRIIVLN
-1159 EGRMVETGT
+1159 EGEMVETGT
-1168 HEELLQKTGLYR
+1168 HNELLQKTGLYR

-1191 LQGISR
+1191 L
-1197 RTKI
+1197 KDFKEN

>member
-1 MQFETRLWS
+1 MQFEKRLWS
-10 FTQGVRGRIAISVL
+10 FTQGVRGRIAFSVF
-24 IGMIAAALGVI
+24 IGIIAAALGVI

-46 IFLGQSVDELVMPII
+46 ILLGHTIDELIMPIF
-61 FAALVM
+61 FAAFVI
-67 LMRGIFEHWRTM
+67 LMRGLFEHWRTM
-79 TAHETSAIVQKQLR
+79 TAHKTSAIIQKKLR
-93 RRLFDKIVSLG
+93 RHLFDQIINLG
-104 PGYTGR
+104 PGYAGR

-120 VDGIEQLETYFGE
+120 VDGVEQLETYFGE
-133 YLPQLFISALTP
+133 YLPQLLISALTP

-159 ALILLVAAF
+159 AIILLIAAF
-168 VALAAPSAWHKFDT
+168 VSLLAPSAWHKFDT
-182 KRSLERQQAYAAF
+182 KISLEREQAYAAF

-211 FGQSGS
+211 FGQSKS
-217 RTELLKKRSFELF
+217 RIDLLKKRSIELF

-237 ATNSLSRGITDTSI
+237 ATNSLSRGITDTAI

-263 YRTMA
+263 FRVLD

-289 LRDLRTVLHQGMV
+289 MRDLRTVLHEGMV

-310 YKILDAQPV
+310 YKIFNAEPL
-319 VLEESSGN
+319 VLEKHSGN
-327 STSRLEPSIDFDS
+327 REPNLEPSIDFDS

-349 HIVHNCLNFNISKG
+349 HIVHDCLNFSIKKG
-363 ERVGI
+363 ERVGV

-384 RFHDPGQG
+384 RFHDPVQG
-392 SISIGG
+392 SITIGG
-398 KDLRNI
+398 KDLKNI
-404 TLDQLRREIS
+404 SLDQIRNEIS

-426 IEENIRMGNPEASE
+426 IEENIQMGRQNASE
-440 TEITDAAK
+440 REITDAAID
-448 NANIHEFVTTLP
+448 ANIHEFVTTLP
-460 DRYKTIIGEKGI
+460 DGYKTIIGEKGI

-485 RALLRDTPILI
+485 RALLKDSPILI

-519 MKNRTTLVLAHRL
+519 MKDRTTLILAHRL
-532 SSIIKCD
+532 SSVIKCE
-539 RILVMDQGRVVE
+539 RILVLDKGRVVE
-551 SGHHEALMKK
+551 SGSHAELINKTSIYTALMT
-561 DGIYSALMNEQVREA
+561 EQVHEA
-576 ELKELGNGEEES
+576 ELKELVNGEEES
-588 MFVNNG
+588 IFVNNE

-601 SLRDLP
+601 SLRASP

-621 LIFEL
+621 LILEL
-626 MRHIMPWKGRLLLTF
+626 MRHIMPWKGRLILSF

-654 GIFSA
+654 GVFSA
-659 LIVLALKNGTDFTF
+659 LIVLALKNGSDFNL
-673 QLTGLMVVASLSGI
+673 QLTALIVVASLSGV
-687 LHWIES
+687 LHWLES

-751 PVFVSILIPLA
+751 PVFVSILVPVT
-762 VITFMTTVSF
+762 VITVLATVSF

-786 FSPLLMRTKVDL
+786 LSPFLMRDKVDL

-825 AFQQGF
+825 AFQQAEHRAKDF
-831 NRGKVFEELT
+831 DYLT
-841 NRHISLRLPFF
+841 NQHISIRLPFF
-852 RELTLQTT
+852 KELTMQKT

-874 STGALL
+874 CAGALL
-880 TANGSFDAGLLP
+880 TTNGSLDAGVLP

-915 ADTLGATRRVYALE
+915 ADTMGATRRIFALE
-929 NEPVVIADGDGEASS
+929 NEPVLINDGIDETPG
-944 DLSSGVSFQNVSF
+944 DLSLGVSFRNVSF
-957 SYPGRSLSVLQ
+957 AYQGRSKSILQ
-968 NLNFEIHAGKTL
+968 DLNFEIPAGKTL

-988 GKTSLAQLLM
+988 GKTTLAQLLM

-1003 DKGSISLNGIEL
+1003 EKGSIKLNGIEL
-1015 RDYKLEDLRSRI
+1015 RDYKLEDLRSRV

-1053 ELELSEAVKLS
+1053 ELELGEAVKLS
-1064 ALSEVVESMPD
+1064 ALSEVIESLPD
-1075 GLETIVG
+1075 GMKTIVG

-1105 APFLILDE
+1105 APLLILDE
-1113 ATSHLDALSEHTVH
+1113 ATSHLDALSEQTVH

-1150 DADTIIVLH
+1150 DADRIIVLH
-1159 EGRMVETGT
+1159 EGRMVENGT
-1168 HEELLQKTGLYR
+1168 HKELLQKTGLYR
-1180 QLVSKQLSGSG
+1180 QLVSKQISGSG
-1191 LQGISR
+1191 LKDFKES
-1197 RTKI
+1197 

>member
-1 MQFETRLWS
+1 MQFDIRLWS
-10 FTQGVRGRIAISVL
+10 FTVGVRGRIAFSVL
-24 IGMIAAALGVI
+24 IGMLATALGVV

-46 IFLGQSVDELVMPII
+46 IFLGQSFEELILPIVL
-61 FAALVM
+61 AAFVM
-67 LMRGIFEHWRTM
+67 LLRGFFEHWRTM
-79 TAHETSAIVQKQLR
+79 TAHETSAIVQQQLR
-93 RRLFDKIVSLG
+93 RRLYDKIVKLG
-104 PGYTGR
+104 PGYSGR

-120 VDGIEQLETYFGE
+120 VDGVEQLETYFGE
-133 YLPQLFISALTP
+133 YLPQLLISALTP

-159 ALILLVAAF
+159 ALILLVAALVSL
-168 VALAAPSAWHKFDT
+168 VAPTAWHKFDT
-182 KRSLERQQAYAAF
+182 KRSMERQEAYAAF

-211 FGQSGS
+211 FGQSES
-217 RTELLKKRSFELF
+217 RMDLLKKRAYDLF

-237 ATNSLSRGITDTSI
+237 ATNSLSRGITDISI
-251 AVGAAAGLGYGA
+251 AVGAATGLGYGT
-263 YRTMA
+263 YRVID
-268 GEMELTTLLIILM
+268 GEMELSTLLIILM

-289 LRDLRTVLHQGMV
+289 MRDLRTVLHEGMV

-310 YKILDAQPV
+310 YKILDAEPV
-319 VLEESSGN
+319 VLDQHSEIE
-327 STSRLEPSIDFDS
+327 TTRLEPTIEFES
-340 VSFSYPEHS
+340 VSFSYPGHTQ
-349 HIVHNCLNFNISKG
+349 IVHDCLNFKISKG

-384 RFHDPGQG
+384 RFHDPVEG

-404 TLDQLRREIS
+404 SFDKLRSQIS
-414 VVHQDTFLFHGT
+414 VVNQDTFLFHGT
-426 IEENIRMGNPEASE
+426 IEDNIRMGRPEASE
-440 TEITDAAK
+440 IEISDAAK
-448 NANIHEFVTTLP
+448 NANIHEFVKTLP
-460 DRYKTIIGEKGI
+460 KGYQTIIGEKGI

-480 RIAIA
+480 RVAIA

-519 MKNRTTLVLAHRL
+519 MKDRTTIVLAHRL

-539 RILVMDQGRVVE
+539 RILVIDQGKIVE
-551 SGHHEALMKK
+551 SGPHASLMKK
-561 DGIYSALMNEQVREA
+561 AGSYSALMTEQVREA
-576 ELKELGNGEEES
+576 ETKELLSDEEEAV
-588 MFVNNG
+588 FVDAE
-594 TVEQIDE
+594 TEEQLEE
-601 SLRDLP
+601 SLLNLP

-621 LIFEL
+621 LIVEL
-626 MRHIMPWKGRLLLTF
+626 MRHIMPWKGRLVLSF

-654 GIFSA
+654 GVFSA
-659 LIVLALKNGTDFTF
+659 LIVLALKNGSDFTF
-673 QLTGLMVVASLSGI
+673 LFTGLMIVAPLSGI
-687 LHWIES
+687 LHWLES

-708 INVFRKLDKLAPAYL
+708 INVFRKLDQLAPAYL

-751 PVFVSILIPLA
+751 PVFVSILIPVA
-762 VITFMTTVSF
+762 VVTVLTTVNF
-772 WMALALLPFLLAVG
+772 WMALALLPFLLAVCI
-786 FSPLLMRTKVDL
+786 SPFLMRAKVDQ

-810 SAHAIDTIQGIAEIV
+810 SAHGIDTIQGLAEIV
-825 AFQQGF
+825 AFQQESQRANEF
-831 NRGKVFEELT
+831 DSLT
-841 NRHISLRLPFF
+841 NRHIQIRLPFF
-852 RELTLQTT
+852 RELTLQRTI
-860 LLEVLTGWGGLAVV
+860 LEVLTGWGGLAVV
-874 STGALL
+874 CTGALL
-880 TANGSFDAGLLP
+880 TTYGSFDAGLLP

-929 NEPVVIADGDGEASS
+929 NEPVLIADGNGLNPE
-944 DLSSGVSFQNVSF
+944 DLSSGFSFRNVNF
-957 SYPGRSLSVLQ
+957 SYSGRSIPVLQ
-968 NLNFEIHAGKTL
+968 NLNFDIPVGKTL

-1003 DKGSISLNGIEL
+1003 EKGSILLNGIEL
-1015 RDYKLEDLRSRI
+1015 RDFKLEDLRSRI

-1047 AKPDAT
+1047 AKPAAT
-1053 ELELSEAVKLS
+1053 ELEISEAVKLS
-1064 ALSEVVESMPD
+1064 ALSEVIESLPL
-1075 GLETIVG
+1075 GLDTMVG

-1113 ATSHLDALSEHTVH
+1113 ATSHLDALSENTVH
-1127 KALNLLKTNR
+1127 KALDLLKTNR

-1150 DADTIIVLH
+1150 NADQIIVLNK
-1159 EGRMVETGT
+1159 GCMVETGS
-1168 HEELLQKTGLYR
+1168 HQELLQKGGLYR
-1180 QLVSKQLSGSG
+1180 QLVSRQLGVSDVEE
-1191 LQGISR
+1191 LN
-1197 RTKI
+1197 

>member
-46 IFLGQSVDELVMPII
+46 IFLGQSADELVMPII

-93 RRLFDKIVSLG
+93 RRLFEKIVSLG

-120 VDGIEQLETYFGE
+120 VDGVEQLETYFGE
-133 YLPQLFISALTP
+133 YLPQLLISALTP

-159 ALILLVAAF
+159 AIILLVAAF
-168 VALAAPSAWHKFDT
+168 VSLAAPSLWHKFDT

-217 RTELLKKRSFELF
+217 RIDLLKKRSFELF

-237 ATNSLSRGITDTSI
+237 ATNSLSRGITDTAI
-251 AVGAAAGLGYGA
+251 AVGAATGLGYGA
-263 YRTMA
+263 FRVID

-289 LRDLRTVLHQGMV
+289 MRDLRTVLHQGMV

-310 YKILDAQPV
+310 YKILDAHPV
-319 VLEESSGN
+319 VLEEHSGN
-327 STSRLEPSIDFDS
+327 STTRLEPSIDFDS

-349 HIVHNCLNFNISKG
+349 HIVHDCLNFKINKG

-384 RFHDPGQG
+384 RFHDPVQG
-392 SISIGG
+392 SITIGENNL
-398 KDLRNI
+398 KNI
-404 TLDQLRREIS
+404 SLDQLRREIS

-426 IEENIRMGNPEASE
+426 IEENIRMGRQEASE
-440 TEITDAAK
+440 LEVTDAAK
-448 NANIHEFVTTLP
+448 DANIHEFVTTLP
-460 DRYKTIIGEKGI
+460 DGYKTIIGEKGI

-485 RALLRDTPILI
+485 RALLKNTPILI

-507 NEYVIQQALDRL
+507 NEYIIQQALDRL
-519 MKNRTTLVLAHRL
+519 MKDRTTLILAHRL

-539 RILVMDQGRVVE
+539 RIMVLDQGRVVE
-551 SGHHEALMKK
+551 SGPHTDLMKK

-576 ELKELGNGEEES
+576 ELKRLVGSQEES
-588 MFVNNG
+588 MFANNES
-594 TVEQIDE
+594 VEDTE
-601 SLRDLP
+601 KSVLDLP

-621 LIFEL
+621 IIIEL
-626 MRHIMPWKGRLLLTF
+626 MRHIMPWKGRLFITF

-654 GIFSA
+654 GVFSA
-659 LIVLALKNGTDFTF
+659 LIVLALKNGNDFTF
-673 QLTGLMVVASLSGI
+673 QITGLMVVASLSGI

-708 INVFRKLDKLAPAYL
+708 INVFRKLDQLAPAYL

-751 PVFVSILIPLA
+751 PVFVSILVPVAVVTALA
-762 VITFMTTVSF
+762 TVSF
-772 WMALALLPFLLAVG
+772 WMALSLMPFLLAVG
-786 FSPLLMRTKVDL
+786 LSPLLMRDKVDL

-825 AFQQGF
+825 AFQQAGHRAKDF
-831 NRGKVFEELT
+831 DNLT
-841 NRHISLRLPFF
+841 NRHIAIRLPFF
-852 RELTLQTT
+852 KELTMQKT

-880 TANGSFDAGLLP
+880 TTSGSLDAGLLP

-915 ADTLGATRRVYALE
+915 ADTMGATRRIYALE
-929 NEPVVIADGDGEASS
+929 NEPVVIDDGTNETPG
-944 DLSSGVSFQNVSF
+944 DLSSGVCFSNVSF
-957 SYPGRSLSVLQ
+957 AYPGRSKRILQ
-968 NLNFEIHAGKTL
+968 DLNFEIPAGRTL

-1003 DKGSISLNGIEL
+1003 EKGSITLNGIEL
-1015 RDYKLEDLRSRI
+1015 KDFKLEELRSRV

-1047 AKPDAT
+1047 AKPEAT

-1064 ALSEVVESMPD
+1064 ALSEIIESLPD
-1075 GLETIVG
+1075 GLDTMVG
-1082 ERGASLSGGQRQ
+1082 ERGSSLSGGQRQ

-1127 KALNLLKTNR
+1127 KSLDLLKTNR

-1150 DADTIIVLH
+1150 DADRIIVLN
-1159 EGRMVETGT
+1159 EGEMVETGT
-1168 HEELLQKTGLYR
+1168 HNELLQRTGLYR

-1191 LQGISR
+1191 LKDFKES
-1197 RTKI
+1197 

>member
-35 RLALLGWLIGL
+35 RLALLGWVIGL
-46 IFLGQSVDELVMPII
+46 IFLGQSADELVMPII

-168 VALAAPSAWHKFDT
+168 VSLAAPSAWHKFDT

-327 STSRLEPSIDFDS
+327 STTRLEPSIDFDS

-404 TLDQLRREIS
+404 SLDQLRREIS

-426 IEENIRMGNPEASE
+426 IEENIRMGNPEANE

-576 ELKELGNGEEES
+576 ELKELVNGEEES

-621 LIFEL
+621 LIVEL

-772 WMALALLPFLLAVG
+772 WMALTLLPFLLAVG
-786 FSPLLMRTKVDL
+786 FSPLLMRGKVDR

-944 DLSSGVSFQNVSF
+944 DLSSGFSFQNFSF
-957 SYPGRSLSVLQ
+957 SYPGRSIRALQ
-968 NLNFEIHAGKTL
+968 NLNFEIPVGKTL

-1003 DKGSISLNGIEL
+1003 DNGFISLNGIEL
-1015 RDYKLEDLRSRI
+1015 RDFKLEDLRSRI

-1150 DADTIIVLH
+1150 DADRIIVLH

-1168 HEELLQKTGLYR
+1168 HRELLQKTGLYR
-1180 QLVSKQLSGSG
+1180 QLVSKQLSGSAMEY
-1191 LQGISR
+1191 L
-1197 RTKI
+1197 

>member
-24 IGMIAAALGVI
+24 NGMIAAALGVI

-46 IFLGQSVDELVMPII
+46 IFLGQSADELVMPII

-120 VDGIEQLETYFGE
+120 VDGVEQLETYFGE
-133 YLPQLFISALTP
+133 YLPQLLISALTP

-159 ALILLVAAF
+159 AIILLVAAF
-168 VALAAPSAWHKFDT
+168 VSLAAPSLWHKFDT

-195 ASDFLDGIQG
+195 ASEFLDGIQG

-217 RTELLKKRSFELF
+217 RIDLLKKRSFELF

-237 ATNSLSRGITDTSI
+237 ATNSLSRGITDTAI
-251 AVGAAAGLGYGA
+251 AVGAATGLGYGA
-263 YRTMA
+263 FRVID

-289 LRDLRTVLHQGMV
+289 MRDLRTVLHQGMV

-310 YKILDAQPV
+310 YKILDAHPV
-319 VLEESSGN
+319 VLEEHSGN
-327 STSRLEPSIDFDS
+327 STTPLEPSIDFDS

-349 HIVHNCLNFNISKG
+349 HIVHDCLNFKINKG

-384 RFHDPGQG
+384 RFHDPVQG
-392 SISIGG
+392 SITIGEH
-398 KDLRNI
+398 DLKNI
-404 TLDQLRREIS
+404 SLDQLRREIS

-426 IEENIRMGNPEASE
+426 IEENIRMGRQEARE
-440 TEITDAAK
+440 LEVTDAAK
-448 NANIHEFVTTLP
+448 DANIHEFVTTLP
-460 DRYKTIIGEKGI
+460 DGYKTIIGEKGI

-485 RALLRDTPILI
+485 RALLKNTPILI

-507 NEYVIQQALDRL
+507 NEYIIQQALDCL
-519 MKNRTTLVLAHRL
+519 MKDRTTLILAHRL

-539 RILVMDQGRVVE
+539 RILVLDQGRVVE
-551 SGHHEALMKK
+551 SGPHTDLMKK

-576 ELKELGNGEEES
+576 ELKRLVGSQEES
-588 MFVNNG
+588 MFANDEP
-594 TVEQIDE
+594 VEDTE
-601 SLRDLP
+601 KSVLDLP

-621 LIFEL
+621 IIIEL
-626 MRHIMPWKGRLLLTF
+626 MCHIMPWKGRLFITF

-654 GIFSA
+654 GVFSA
-659 LIVLALKNGTDFTF
+659 LIVLALKNSNDFTF

-708 INVFRKLDKLAPAYL
+708 INVFRKLDQLAPAYL

-751 PVFVSILIPLA
+751 PVFVSILVPVAVVTALA
-762 VITFMTTVSF
+762 TVSF
-772 WMALALLPFLLAVG
+772 WMALSLMPFLLAVG
-786 FSPLLMRTKVDL
+786 LSPLLMRDKVDL

-825 AFQQGF
+825 AFQQAGHRAKDF
-831 NRGKVFEELT
+831 DNLT
-841 NRHISLRLPFF
+841 NRHIAIRLPFF
-852 RELTLQTT
+852 KELTMQKT

-880 TANGSFDAGLLP
+880 TTSGSLDAGLLP

-915 ADTLGATRRVYALE
+915 ADTMGATRRIYALE
-929 NEPVVIADGDGEASS
+929 NEPVVIYDGTNETTG
-944 DLSSGVSFQNVSF
+944 DLSSGVCFRNVSF
-957 SYPGRSLSVLQ
+957 AYPGRSKRILQ
-968 NLNFEIHAGKTL
+968 DLNFEIPAGRTL

-1003 DKGSISLNGIEL
+1003 EKGSITLNGIEL
-1015 RDYKLEDLRSRI
+1015 KDFKLEELRSRV

-1047 AKPDAT
+1047 AKPEAT

-1064 ALSEVVESMPD
+1064 ALSEVIDSLPD
-1075 GLETIVG
+1075 GLDTMVG
-1082 ERGASLSGGQRQ
+1082 ERGSSLSGGQRQ

-1127 KALNLLKTNR
+1127 KSLDLLKTNR

-1150 DADTIIVLH
+1150 DADRIIVLN
-1159 EGRMVETGT
+1159 EGVMVETGT
-1168 HEELLQKTGLYR
+1168 HNELLQKTGLYR

-1191 LQGISR
+1191 L
-1197 RTKI
+1197 KDFKEN

>member
-46 IFLGQSVDELVMPII
+46 IFLGQSADELVMPII

-93 RRLFDKIVSLG
+93 RRLFEKIVSLG

-120 VDGIEQLETYFGE
+120 VDGVEQLETYFGE
-133 YLPQLFISALTP
+133 YLPQLLISALTP

-159 ALILLVAAF
+159 AIILLVAAF
-168 VALAAPSAWHKFDT
+168 VSLAAPSLWHKFNT
-182 KRSLERQQAYAAF
+182 KRSIERQQAYAAF

-217 RTELLKKRSFELF
+217 RIDLLKKRSFELF

-237 ATNSLSRGITDTSI
+237 ATNSLSRGITDTAI
-251 AVGAAAGLGYGA
+251 AVGAATGLGYGA
-263 YRTMA
+263 FRVID

-289 LRDLRTVLHQGMV
+289 MRDLRTVLHQGMV

-310 YKILDAQPV
+310 YKILDAHPV
-319 VLEESSGN
+319 VLEEHSGN
-327 STSRLEPSIDFDS
+327 STTRLEPSIDFDS

-349 HIVHNCLNFNISKG
+349 HIVHDCLNFKINKG

-384 RFHDPGQG
+384 RFHDPVQG
-392 SISIGG
+392 SITIGENNL
-398 KDLRNI
+398 KNI
-404 TLDQLRREIS
+404 SLDQLRREIS

-426 IEENIRMGNPEASE
+426 IEENIRMGRQEASE
-440 TEITDAAK
+440 LEITDAAK
-448 NANIHEFVTTLP
+448 DANIHEFVTTLP
-460 DRYKTIIGEKGI
+460 DGYKTIIGEKGI

-485 RALLRDTPILI
+485 RALLKNTPILI

-507 NEYVIQQALDRL
+507 NEYIIQQALDRL
-519 MKNRTTLVLAHRL
+519 MKDRTTLILAHRL

-539 RILVMDQGRVVE
+539 RILVLDQGRVVE
-551 SGHHEALMKK
+551 SGPHTDLMKK

-576 ELKELGNGEEES
+576 ELKRLVGSQEES
-588 MFVNNG
+588 IFANDKP
-594 TVEQIDE
+594 VEDTEKSVLDI
-601 SLRDLP
+601 P

-621 LIFEL
+621 IIIEL
-626 MRHIMPWKGRLLLTF
+626 MRHIMPWKGRLFITF

-654 GIFSA
+654 GVFSA
-659 LIVLALKNGTDFTF
+659 LIVLALKNGNDFTF

-708 INVFRKLDKLAPAYL
+708 INVFRKLDQLAPAYL

-751 PVFVSILIPLA
+751 PVFVSILVPVAVVTALA
-762 VITFMTTVSF
+762 TVSF
-772 WMALALLPFLLAVG
+772 WMALSLMPFLLAVG
-786 FSPLLMRTKVDL
+786 LSPLLMRDKVDL

-825 AFQQGF
+825 AFQQAGHRAKDF
-831 NRGKVFEELT
+831 DNLT
-841 NRHISLRLPFF
+841 NRHIAIRLPFF
-852 RELTLQTT
+852 KELTMQKT

-880 TANGSFDAGLLP
+880 TTSGSLDAGLLP

-915 ADTLGATRRVYALE
+915 ADTMGATRRIYALE
-929 NEPVVIADGDGEASS
+929 NEPVVIDDGTNETPG
-944 DLSSGVSFQNVSF
+944 DLSSGVSFRNVSF
-957 SYPGRSLSVLQ
+957 AYPGRSKRILQ
-968 NLNFEIHAGKTL
+968 DLNFEIPAGRTL

-1003 DKGSISLNGIEL
+1003 EKGSITLNGIEL
-1015 RDYKLEDLRSRI
+1015 KDFKLEELRSRV

-1047 AKPDAT
+1047 AKPEAT

-1064 ALSEVVESMPD
+1064 ALSEVIESLPD
-1075 GLETIVG
+1075 GLDTMVG
-1082 ERGASLSGGQRQ
+1082 ERGSSLSGGQRQ

-1127 KALNLLKTNR
+1127 KSLDLLKTNR

-1150 DADTIIVLH
+1150 DADRIIVLN
-1159 EGRMVETGT
+1159 EGEMVETGT
-1168 HEELLQKTGLYR
+1168 HNELLQKTGLYR
-1180 QLVSKQLSGSG
+1180 QLVSKQLGGSG
-1191 LQGISR
+1191 VEELI
-1197 RTKI
+1197 

>member
-1 MQFETRLWS
+1 MQFDTRLWS
-10 FTQGVRGRIAISVL
+10 FTQSVRGRIAFSVL
-24 IGMIAAALGVI
+24 IGLIATALGVV

-46 IFLGQSVDELVMPII
+46 ILLGQTVEELIMPIVL
-61 FAALVM
+61 AALVM
-67 LMRGIFEHWRTM
+67 LLRGFFEHWRTM

-93 RRLFDKIVSLG
+93 RRLYDKIVNLG
-104 PGYTGR
+104 PGYSGR

-120 VDGIEQLETYFGE
+120 VDGVEQLETYFGE
-133 YLPQLFISALTP
+133 YLPQLLISALTP
-145 LMIFAFVAFLDFPV
+145 LMIFAFVAFLDLPV
-159 ALILLVAAF
+159 AIILLVAAL
-168 VALAAPSAWHKFDT
+168 VSLVAPSAWHKFDT
-182 KRSLERQQAYAAF
+182 KRSIERQQAYAAF

-217 RTELLKKRSFELF
+217 RIELLKERAFELF

-237 ATNSLSRGITDTSI
+237 ATNSLSRGITDISI
-251 AVGAAAGLGYGA
+251 AVGAAAGLGYGS
-263 YRTMA
+263 YRVID

-289 LRDLRTVLHQGMV
+289 MRDLRTVLHQGMV

-310 YKILDAQPV
+310 YKILDAEPV
-319 VLEESSGN
+319 VLDEHSEHE
-327 STSRLEPSIDFDS
+327 TARLEPTIHFES
-340 VSFSYPEHS
+340 VRFSYPEHTQ
-349 HIVHNCLNFNISKG
+349 IVHDCLNFKISKG
-363 ERVGI
+363 ERVGV

-384 RFHDPGQG
+384 RFHDPVQG

-404 TLDQLRREIS
+404 SFDQIRSEIS
-414 VVHQDTFLFHGT
+414 VVNQDTFLFHGT
-426 IEENIRMGNPEASE
+426 IEENIRMGRPEASKI
-440 TEITDAAK
+440 EITRAAK
-448 NANIHEFVTTLP
+448 NANIHEFVKTLP
-460 DRYKTIIGEKGI
+460 ERYQTIIGEKGI

-480 RIAIA
+480 RVAIA

-519 MKNRTTLVLAHRL
+519 MKDRTTIVLAHRL
-532 SSIIKCD
+532 SSVIKCD
-539 RILVMDQGRVVE
+539 RILVIDHGKIVE
-551 SGHHEALMKK
+551 SGPHATLMNKA
-561 DGIYSALMNEQVREA
+561 GMYSALMNEQVREA
-576 ELKELGNGEEES
+576 ELKELVSGEVEPTLVNAEPEEQIEES
-588 MFVNNG
+588 LLN
-594 TVEQIDE
+594 
-601 SLRDLP
+601 LP

-621 LIFEL
+621 LIVEL
-626 MRHIMPWKGRLLLTF
+626 MRHIMPWKGRLVLTF

-654 GIFSA
+654 GVFSA

-673 QLTGLMVVASLSGI
+673 LLTGLMVVAPLSGI
-687 LHWIES
+687 LHWLES

-698 MAFRLLAEMR
+698 MAFRLLADMR
-708 INVFRKLDKLAPAYL
+708 INVFRKLDQLAPAYL

-751 PVFVSILIPLA
+751 PVFVSILIPVA
-762 VITFMTTVSF
+762 VVTFLTTVNL
-772 WMALALLPFLLAVG
+772 WMALALLPFLFAVCL
-786 FSPLLMRTKVDL
+786 SPFLMRAKVDQ
-798 LGSKAREAAGEL
+798 LGSKSREASGEL
-810 SAHAIDTIQGIAEIV
+810 SAHAIDTIQGLAEIV
-825 AFQQGF
+825 AFQQEGQ
-831 NRGKVFEELT
+831 RGKAFDSLT
-841 NRHISLRLPFF
+841 NRHIGIRLPFF
-852 RELTLQTT
+852 RELTLQRTI
-860 LLEVLTGWGGLAVV
+860 LEVLTGWGGLAVV
-874 STGALL
+874 CTGAML
-880 TANGSFDAGLLP
+880 TTYGSFDAGILP

-929 NEPVVIADGDGEASS
+929 NEPVIITDGDGEALS
-944 DLSSGVSFQNVSF
+944 DFSAGFSFRNVSF
-957 SYPGRSLSVLQ
+957 SYTGRSMSVLQ
-968 NLNFEIHAGKTL
+968 NLNFDIPVGKTL

-1003 DKGSISLNGIEL
+1003 EKGSILLNGIEL
-1015 RDYKLEDLRSRI
+1015 RDFKLEDLRSRI

-1053 ELELSEAVKLS
+1053 ELELIEAVKLS
-1064 ALSEVVESMPD
+1064 ALSEVIESLPD
-1075 GLETIVG
+1075 GLETMVG
-1082 ERGASLSGGQRQ
+1082 ERGSSLSGGQRQ

-1113 ATSHLDALSEHTVH
+1113 ATSHLDALSENTVH
-1127 KALNLLKTNR
+1127 KALDLLKTNR

-1150 DADTIIVLH
+1150 NADQIIVLNK
-1159 EGRMVETGT
+1159 GCIVETGS
-1168 HEELLQKTGLYR
+1168 HQELLEKRGLYR
-1180 QLVSKQLSGSG
+1180 QLVSKQLGGSDVE
-1191 LQGISR
+1191 
-1197 RTKI
+1197 